1 VRRRVAVSAML
12 FVGVVLLGV
21 AIVIWSTV
29 TLLAGS
35 ASGAS
40 GQRRREADRVAG
52 ERGARICVPER
63 DPGSGVTK
71 VWR

>member
-40 GQRRREADRVAG
+40 GQRRRESDRVAG
-52 ERGARICVPER
+52 EIIRVAHQLHLLLFANMAH
-63 DPGSGVTK
+63 
-71 VWR
+71 